1 MREKRGRRPLRGG
14 VECALILRMPT
25 RRDFLA
31 AVPPALLLACGG
43 APEEAAEAPAETP
56 AGKPYW
62 VFFGPYTR
70 ETSKGIYRSRFDA
83 ATGELSDAE
92 LAAEMEN
99 PSFLTIHPNGKYLY
113 AVAETNEGSVDS
125 YALDGATGALTKI
138 NTQPTQ
144 GGSPCDLE
152 VDHTGKMLVVANYGG
167 GSTIAYQVGEDGSLS
182 APSDFHQHEGSSTTP
197 RQKGPHAHSVDF
209 SADNRFVM
217 VSDLGLDK
225 VLVYEADVAAGKLK
239 QVGAAVLPPG
249 SGPRHFAFHPSNK
262 YAFSLGEIASTVTSF
277 SYDAATGGMT
287 LIETISTLPEDFDG
301 KNTTAEIQVHPSGK
315 FLYASNRGHH
325 SLALIQIDEATGKIE
340 RKANYPTLGETPR
353 NFNIA
358 PGGEYL
364 LAANQDSD
372 NVVVFQLD
380 PATGELKAT
389 GRQIA
394 VSMPV
399 CIVYHPAG

>member
-1 MREKRGRRPLRGG
+1 MPSRRE
-14 VECALILRMPT
+14 
-25 RRDFLA
+25 FLA
-31 AVPPALLLACGG
+31 ALPPALMLACGG
-43 APEEAAEAPAETP
+43 APEQAEAPAP

-92 LAAEMEN
+92 LAAEIEN

-113 AVAETNEGSVDS
+113 AVSELSEGTVTGFT
-125 YALDGATGALTKI
+125 LDAATGALAKI

-144 GGSPCDLE
+144 GGAPCDLE
-152 VDHTGKMLVVANYGG
+152 VDQTGKMLVVANYSG
-167 GSTIAYQVGEDGSLS
+167 GSTIAYQVGDDGSLS
-182 APSDFHQHEGSSTTP
+182 APSDFHQHVGSSVHP

-209 SADNRFVM
+209 SADNRFVI

-225 VLVYEADVAAGKLK
+225 VLVYEADTAAGKLK
-239 QVGAAVLPPG
+239 AAGAATLPPG

-262 YAFSLGEIASTVTSF
+262 YAFALGEIASTVTSF
-277 SYDAATGGMT
+277 RYDPATAGME
-287 LIETISTLPEDFDG
+287 LIQTISTLPEDFAGD
-301 KNTTAEIQVHPSGK
+301 NSTAEIQVHPSGK

-325 SLALIQIDEATGKIE
+325 SLALITIDEATGAIE

-364 LAANQDSD
+364 LAANQGTA
-372 NVVVFQLD
+372 NVVVFKLS
-380 PATGELKAT
+380 PATGELAAT
-389 GRQIA
+389 GRQVT

-399 CIVYHPAG
+399 CIVYHPVA